1 MTDSRNGQS
10 SIGAKEMNFSPH
22 PEPPRGNRISRLDN
36 VRDLN
41 VRSKIRELEVTLKI
55 LSCQLDVEIEIN
67 LIFIVFFYP
76 M

>member
-1 MTDSRNGQS
+1 M
-10 SIGAKEMNFSPH
+10 KEMNFSLY

-36 VRDLN
+36 ARDLD
-41 VRSKIRELEVTLKI
+41 VRPKIRELEVTLKI
-55 LSCQLDVEIEIN
+55 LSCQLDIKIEIN

>member
-1 MTDSRNGQS
+1 
-10 SIGAKEMNFSPH
+10 MNFSPY

-36 VRDLN
+36 VRDLD
-41 VRSKIRELEVTLKI
+41 VRSKIRELKLTLKI

-76 M
+76 R